1 MDTRRGGSICP
12 VSSGPPIH
20 SDHRLALVE
29 TEESTILGTPP
40 TSRCFY
46 ALARQLPITCTYPIL
61 LIRNPKRRK
70 IPFSWNNIRPS
81 FWRRA
86 FQSGT
91 RASRAAVSPKGDSER
106 VERVDREVAPV
117 FRSFERIEAS
127 RKRGGAIGRSGAYAR
142 FGSLHASGHVRTRGG
157 GVARD
162 GLESASPTHDARET
176 RREDRVMAEETT
188 FWPDFDEDG
197 ANEDQAIDDFL
208 NVLLEIDT
216 DTVKN
221 QGGTPGGKGYSP
233 LGDHTRG
240 EASIANSTGTSYS
253 PGGMNAHVFDE
264 GTWQGRGG
272 GGATDLLTQHQLAR
286 RVNAQMDAHARRMS
300 DPMAAI
306 GGGGGH
312 HAIDGGGGNRK
323 KP

>member
-1 MDTRRGGSICP
+1 MGNIGGISEVMDTRRGGSICP
-12 VSSGPPIH
+12 VSSGPPPIH

-127 RKRGGAIGRSGAYAR
+127 RQRGGVIGRSGAYAR

-157 GVARD
+157 GVAATVLTPHRRRT
-162 GLESASPTHDARET
+162 TH
-176 RREDRVMAEETT
+176 
-188 FWPDFDEDG
+188 
-197 ANEDQAIDDFL
+197 
-208 NVLLEIDT
+208 
-216 DTVKN
+216 
-221 QGGTPGGKGYSP
+221 GK
-233 LGDHTRG
+233 
-240 EASIANSTGTSYS
+240 
-253 PGGMNAHVFDE
+253 HV
-264 GTWQGRGG
+264 GKI
-272 GGATDLLTQHQLAR
+272 
-286 RVNAQMDAHARRMS
+286 V
-300 DPMAAI
+300 
-306 GGGGGH
+306 
-312 HAIDGGGGNRK
+312 
-323 KP
+323 

>member
-1 MDTRRGGSICP
+1 MANDDARHVNSVPFSQPALGNIGGISEVMDTRRGGSICP
-12 VSSGPPIH
+12 VSSGPPIR

-91 RASRAAVSPKGDSER
+91 RASRATVSPKGDSER

-127 RKRGGAIGRSGAYAR
+127 RQRGGAIGRSGAYAR
-142 FGSLHASGHVRTRGG
+142 FGSRHVSGHVRRA
-157 GVARD
+157 GVVSHATVLTPHRRRT
-162 GLESASPTHDARET
+162 TH
-176 RREDRVMAEETT
+176 
-188 FWPDFDEDG
+188 
-197 ANEDQAIDDFL
+197 
-208 NVLLEIDT
+208 
-216 DTVKN
+216 
-221 QGGTPGGKGYSP
+221 GK
-233 LGDHTRG
+233 
-240 EASIANSTGTSYS
+240 
-253 PGGMNAHVFDE
+253 HV
-264 GTWQGRGG
+264 GKI
-272 GGATDLLTQHQLAR
+272 
-286 RVNAQMDAHARRMS
+286 V
-300 DPMAAI
+300 
-306 GGGGGH
+306 
-312 HAIDGGGGNRK
+312 
-323 KP
+323 

>member
-1 MDTRRGGSICP
+1 MQTAKILNFPRKVVWLRRRTSRQLGPLSHTALGNIGGISEVMDTRRGGSICP

-29 TEESTILGTPP
+29 TEESTILVTPP

-61 LIRNPKRRK
+61 LNEIQNAERFLSLGIILDR
-70 IPFSWNNIRPS
+70 S

-127 RKRGGAIGRSGAYAR
+127 RQRGGVIGRSGAYAR

-157 GVARD
+157 GVAATVLTPHRRRT
-162 GLESASPTHDARET
+162 TH
-176 RREDRVMAEETT
+176 
-188 FWPDFDEDG
+188 
-197 ANEDQAIDDFL
+197 
-208 NVLLEIDT
+208 
-216 DTVKN
+216 
-221 QGGTPGGKGYSP
+221 GK
-233 LGDHTRG
+233 
-240 EASIANSTGTSYS
+240 
-253 PGGMNAHVFDE
+253 HV
-264 GTWQGRGG
+264 GKI
-272 GGATDLLTQHQLAR
+272 
-286 RVNAQMDAHARRMS
+286 V
-300 DPMAAI
+300 
-306 GGGGGH
+306 
-312 HAIDGGGGNRK
+312 
-323 KP
+323 

>member
-1 MDTRRGGSICP
+1 MANDDARHVNSVPFSQPAWRNIGGISEVMDTRRGGSICP

-86 FQSGT
+86 SQSGT

-127 RKRGGAIGRSGAYAR
+127 RQRGGVIGRSGAYAR

-157 GVARD
+157 GVAATVLTPHRRRT
-162 GLESASPTHDARET
+162 TH
-176 RREDRVMAEETT
+176 
-188 FWPDFDEDG
+188 
-197 ANEDQAIDDFL
+197 
-208 NVLLEIDT
+208 
-216 DTVKN
+216 
-221 QGGTPGGKGYSP
+221 GK
-233 LGDHTRG
+233 
-240 EASIANSTGTSYS
+240 
-253 PGGMNAHVFDE
+253 HV
-264 GTWQGRGG
+264 GKI
-272 GGATDLLTQHQLAR
+272 L
-286 RVNAQMDAHARRMS
+286 
-300 DPMAAI
+300 
-306 GGGGGH
+306 
-312 HAIDGGGGNRK
+312 
-323 KP
+323 